1 MCTYYGYKFYHNIL
15 LKKLTANRAVVENL
29 IVCDMMKIDR
39 PNINDDTQA
48 NDLKNI
54 FLRRFL
60 LWIRSLK
67 NLLDLPII
75 LTMNN
80 HTTSADSE
88 TVGQTGIVC

>member
-1 MCTYYGYKFYHNIL
+1 
-15 LKKLTANRAVVENL
+15 
-29 IVCDMMKIDR
+29 MMQIDC